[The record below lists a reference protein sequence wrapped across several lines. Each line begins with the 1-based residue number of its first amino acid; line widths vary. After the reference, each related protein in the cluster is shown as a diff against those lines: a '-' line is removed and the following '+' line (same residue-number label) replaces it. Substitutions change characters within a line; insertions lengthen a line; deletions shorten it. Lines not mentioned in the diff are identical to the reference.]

1 MAASTVS
8 FDQQMTEE
16 EYLRGDFE
24 SDVDFV
30 EDHIEQRYVGE
41 IEHSNWQGALL
52 AWFRGNYGFP
62 KLYALPEV
70 RTKVADRRYR
80 VPDVSVFAHLP
91 QGRIVTEAPL
101 AIFEILSPEDRYAR
115 MKTRFR
121 DYERMGVRNLFAIE
135 GRGEYTHFRDGLFAP
150 VETDRSPL
158 AGSEGFVDW
167 PALAAL
173 LL

>member
-1 MAASTVS
+1 MAALTVS
-8 FDQQMTEE
+8 LDQRMTEE

-30 EDHIEQRYVGE
+30 EDHIEERYVGE

-52 AWFRGNYGFP
+52 AWFRGNYGFS

-70 RTKVADRRYR
+70 RTKVAERRYR
-80 VPDVSVFAHLP
+80 VPDVSVFAQLP

-121 DYERMGVRNLFAIE
+121 DYERMGVRNLVAIE
-135 GRGEYTHFRDGLFAP
+135 GRGDYTQYREGRFEPILTG
-150 VETDRSPL
+150 RSVL
-158 AGSEGFVDW
+158 EGSDGFVDW
-167 PALAAL
+167 QAVAGL